1 MSDPRH
7 FSKATMREAYIRAN
21 GNCEACTAPLRP
33 GHTHYDHIIPWAISR
48 DSTAKNAAVLY
59 TTCHRN
65 KTSILDIPIIAK
77 MKRVADSYVGIR
89 KIASR
94 PFPAG
99 RNSGFK
105 RTMRGGIVARM
116 NLAQKL
122 RQLAAVKARREG
134 ATP

>member
-1 MSDPRH
+1 MTDLRH
-7 FSKATMREAYIRAN
+7 FSKATMREAYVRAN

-48 DSTAKNAAVLY
+48 DSSARNAAVLC
-59 TTCHRN
+59 TTCHRD
-65 KTSILDIPIIAK
+65 KTSLLDIPIIAK

-94 PFPAG
+94 PMPWG

-105 RTMRGGIVARM
+105 KTMRGQVVAKM
-116 NLAQKL
+116 NLGQKL
-122 RQLAAVKARREG
+122 RQMGLVK
-134 ATP
+134 

>member
-1 MSDPRH
+1 MTDPRH

-21 GNCEACTAPLRP
+21 GNCKACTAPLRP

-48 DSTAKNAAVLY
+48 DSTAKNAAVLC

-122 RQLAAVKARREG
+122 RQMGLVK
-134 ATP
+134 

>member
-1 MSDPRH
+1 MVGIRMTDPRH
-7 FSKATMREAYIRAN
+7 FSKPVMREAYIRAN
-21 GNCEACTAPLRP
+21 GNCEACTVPLRS
-33 GHTHYDHIIPWAISR
+33 GHTHYDHIIPWEISR
-48 DSTAKNAAVLY
+48 DSSAKNAAVLC
-59 TTCHRN
+59 TTCHRD
-65 KTSILDIPIIAK
+65 KTSLLDIPIIAK
-77 MKRVADSYVGIR
+77 LKRVADSYVGIR

-122 RQLAAVKARREG
+122 RQMGLVK
-134 ATP
+134 